1 MLVALCGGVGAA
13 RMLSGLVRVVPPDDI
28 TAIVNVGDDMVLHG
42 LHISPDLDTVTY
54 TLAGMDNRDTGWG
67 VAGESWAVMDELS
80 RLGGEDWFRLGD
92 RDLATHLFRTGRLR
106 GGETLSSVTAELC
119 RRRGIAVRLLPVTD
133 DPLRT
138 RVTLAEASSLG
149 PAGTEVGFQDYFVR
163 LHHDVAVNGVR
174 FEGAGSARP
183 SQGVTES
190 LEQADTIVVCPSN
203 PVISIGPVLA
213 VPGVREIL
221 ATRRARVVAVSP
233 IIAGAA
239 LRGPADRLMAE
250 LGTEA
255 SVVGVARL
263 YAPWAGTLVVD
274 TADAERAADVEAEGV
289 RCIVTPTVM
298 SSPERAADL
307 ARVVVDAAV

>member
-1 MLVALCGGVGAA
+1 VLVALCGGVGAA
-13 RMLSGLVRVVPPDDI
+13 RMLSGLVHVVPSPDI

-54 TLAGMDNRDTGWG
+54 TLAGMDNRETGWG
-67 VAGESWAVMDELS
+67 VAGESWAVMDELA

-106 GGETLSSVTAELC
+106 AGEPLSSVTATLC
-119 RRRGIAVRLLPVTD
+119 DRRGVAVRLLPVTD

-138 RVTLAEASSLG
+138 RVTLAEASPLG

-163 LHHDVAVNGVR
+163 LRHDVAVSGVR
-174 FEGAGSARP
+174 FEGETAARP
-183 SQGVTES
+183 SPGVMEA

-203 PVISIGPVLA
+203 PVVSIGPLLA
-213 VPGVREIL
+213 VPGVREAL
-221 ATRRARVVAVSP
+221 VARRGRVVAVSP
-233 IIAGAA
+233 IVAGAA
-239 LRGPADRLMAE
+239 LKGPADRLMVE

-255 SVVGVARL
+255 SVVGVAKM
-263 YAPWAGTLVVD
+263 YAPWAATLVVD
-274 TADAERAADVEAEGV
+274 TADAARASDVEAEGV

-298 SSPERAADL
+298 SSPQRAADL
-307 ARVVVDAAV
+307 ARVVVDARS

>member
-13 RMLSGLVRVVPPDDI
+13 RMLSGLVRVVPPSDI

-67 VAGESWAVMDELS
+67 VAGESWAAMDELA

-106 GGETLSSVTAELC
+106 AGESLSSVTAALC
-119 RRRGIAVRLLPVTD
+119 RQRGIAVRLLPVTD

-138 RVTLAEASSLG
+138 RVTLGEASPLG

-163 LHHDVAVNGVR
+163 LRHDVAVRRVR
-174 FEGAGSARP
+174 FEGEAAARP
-183 SQGVTES
+183 APGVMES

-203 PVISIGPVLA
+203 PVVSIGPVLA
-213 VPGVREIL
+213 VPGVRDAL
-221 ATRRARVVAVSP
+221 VALRAQVVAVSP
-233 IIAGAA
+233 IVAGAA
-239 LRGPADRLMAE
+239 LKGPADRLMAE

-255 SVVGVARL
+255 SVVGVAKL

-274 TADAERAADVEAEGV
+274 TADAARAAEVEAEGV

-298 SSPERAADL
+298 SSPDRAADL
-307 ARVVVDAAV
+307 ARVVVDAGG

>member
-1 MLVALCGGVGAA
+1 VLVALCGGVGAA
-13 RMLSGLVRVVPPDDI
+13 RMLSGLVRIVPPDDI